1 MRNRTLLVDPKP
13 PAPVEYTRPSKSQMK
28 RDSTALQVLG
38 RRIAELPKDRI
49 AQLNLP
55 ERLHEAFLAYK
66 TITAHEGGRRQ
77 LQFIG
82 RLMRDVDPAPLIE
95 ALDRFNGA
103 SRAEVAA
110 MHLAE
115 RWRDRLLEDA
125 TALTEFAT
133 AHPGCDIAR
142 LRTLMRNAQKEKAAG
157 KPPKDFRELY
167 RELRSAIDARAG
179 TVETA
184 TTDTAPDGETA

>member
-1 MRNRTLLVDPKP
+1 MRNRNLLVDPKP

-38 RRIAELPKDRI
+38 RRIADLPKDRI

-82 RLMRDVDPAPLIE
+82 RLMRDVEPAPLIE

-103 SRAEVAA
+103 SKAEVAA

-133 AHPGCDIAR
+133 AHPGSDIAR

-167 RELRSAIDARAG
+167 RELRTAIDARAN
-179 TVETA
+179 TA
-184 TTDTAPDGETA
+184 ADEAADPAPAGEPE